1 MHQLH
6 STCYAT
12 EQKSVPVWFVCAFM
26 CFHICG
32 PKHKTIVHSLG
43 FLMGAAVSQGA
54 VWIAASGSQGGNLL
68 EGSKP
73 VLEAAAVVV
82 AYGRQ
87 D

>member
-1 MHQLH
+1 
-6 STCYAT
+6 
-12 EQKSVPVWFVCAFM
+12 
-26 CFHICG
+26 
-32 PKHKTIVHSLG
+32 
-43 FLMGAAVSQGA
+43 MGAAVSQGA